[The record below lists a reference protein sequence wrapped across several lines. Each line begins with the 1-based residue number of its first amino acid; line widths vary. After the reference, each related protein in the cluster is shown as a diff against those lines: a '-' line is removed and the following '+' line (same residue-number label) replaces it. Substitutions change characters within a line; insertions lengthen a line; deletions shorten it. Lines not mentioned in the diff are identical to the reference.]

1 MTNILENIK
10 NNLHNLI
17 VSRFNKITIL
27 LWVSSLKTNKAYVL
41 DLLYN

>member
-27 LWVSSLKTNKAYVL
+27 FYFFI
-41 DLLYN
+41 DLYAIR